1 MPQFCGMFVLRLFL
15 CWASLLSI
23 SQLHAQELQSGSW
36 LFTLN
41 RPGGLPVHVLVDL
54 ENSKGQWQAV
64 FHNDTESIVV
74 PSLVLRNDSLLF
86 EMPVFESSFRLKIEK
101 NNQLTGTWTKGI
113 STGMQHWEVT
123 AVHGSTE
130 KIPGKNSPAS
140 QNISGKW
147 AMSFQRADGSWRPA
161 IAEFK
166 QSANK
171 LTGTIINPSG
181 DYRFLEGVV
190 RGNNLYLTAF
200 DGAHSYAFSATIAN
214 DSTIVG
220 GRFFSGNPPGEAFKA
235 SKNAKATLEIPA
247 SLAELKPGQTSLHF
261 RFPDLDSNMISIQ
274 DERFKN
280 KVVIVQ
286 IMGSWCPNC
295 MDETKFLSAFY
306 NSQPNKE
313 IEIVSLAYELSTDFK
328 RSATSLRKFQQRYD
342 VQYPMLITGARS
354 ADADK
359 AAKTLPELTDIKYFP
374 TTIFI
379 DKKGQVRKIHN
390 GFYGPGAPEYFE
402 AFKKDFFA
410 TLDTLNGE

>member
-1 MPQFCGMFVLRLFL
+1 MPQFCGMLVLRLFL
-15 CWASLLSI
+15 CCATFFPGSFLQAQSL
-23 SQLHAQELQSGSW
+23 QPGSW

-41 RPGGLPVHVLVDL
+41 RPGGLPVYVLVDL

-64 FHNDTESIVV
+64 FHNDSETIIV
-74 PSLVLRNDSLLF
+74 PSLLLRNDSLLF
-86 EMPVFESSFRLKIEK
+86 DMPVFESSFRLKITSGK
-101 NNQLTGTWTKGI
+101 RLTGVWEKGI
-113 STGMQHWEVT
+113 STGMQQWEVT

-130 KIPGKNSPAS
+130 RIPGEEIPAA

-147 AMSFQRADGSWRPA
+147 SMRFQRADGSWRPA
-161 IAEFK
+161 IAEFT
-166 QSANK
+166 QTGNR

-190 RGNNLYLTAF
+190 RGKSIYLTAF
-200 DGAHSYAFSATIAN
+200 DGSHSYALSGNLDN
-214 DSTIVG
+214 DSTITN
-220 GRFFSGNPPGEAFKA
+220 GRFFSGNPPGEPFKGN
-235 SKNAKATLEIPA
+235 KNAQVSLEMPGA
-247 SLAELKPGQTSLHF
+247 LAEMKQGQTSLNF
-261 RFPDLDSNMISIQ
+261 RFPDLDSNLISIQ

-295 MDETKFLSAFY
+295 MDETKFLSEFY
-306 NSQPNKE
+306 NGQKNRDV
-313 IEIVSLAYELSTDFK
+313 EIVSLAYELSADFK
-328 RSATSLRKFQQRYD
+328 RSSNSLRKFQQRYN

-374 TTIFI
+374 TTIFM

-402 AFKKDFFA
+402 AFKKDFFEV
-410 TLDTLNGE
+410 LDMLKGE